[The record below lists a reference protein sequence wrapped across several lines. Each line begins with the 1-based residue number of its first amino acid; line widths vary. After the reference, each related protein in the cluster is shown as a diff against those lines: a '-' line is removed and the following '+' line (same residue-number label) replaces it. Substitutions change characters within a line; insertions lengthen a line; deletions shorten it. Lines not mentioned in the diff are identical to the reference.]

1 MKTTLLALLLPVV
14 LGVSGCATTPQVVTK
29 IVEVPVMV
37 TCIKTTPT
45 KPEFP
50 FSLSQPDE
58 DLFVLS
64 KRAVAEIELRKG
76 YEGELEAVLVA
87 CKSTKP

>member
-1 MKTTLLALLLPVV
+1 MALLTLVLPVV
-14 LGVSGCATTPQVVTK
+14 LAVSGCACTPVITTK

-50 FSLSQPDE
+50 FSLSLPDE

-64 KRAVAEIELRKG
+64 KRAIAEIELRKS
-76 YEGELEAVLVA
+76 YEGELEAVLIA